1 MCIPPHT
8 LVYSGHFPPPK
19 KTKLVVSFHP
29 NKNHQAGQRDMAL
42 KSHRSHFWQMAVSCN
57 CYSHDV
63 WLTHRL
69 VHDIFLVLECSIS
82 IKLGGKRVILLYCKW
97 AGGRNTLWRLFSS
110 NRRGREI
117 ACPVDVSLGESAG
130 PGWNQLRRKPGRVLA
145 T

>member
-1 MCIPPHT
+1 
-8 LVYSGHFPPPK
+8 
-19 KTKLVVSFHP
+19 
-29 NKNHQAGQRDMAL
+29 MAL

-97 AGGRNTLWRLFSS
+97 GGGIHCGDFSHQTVEEEKLPARS
-110 NRRGREI
+110 M
-117 ACPVDVSLGESAG
+117 SH
-130 PGWNQLRRKPGRVLA
+130 
-145 T
+145 